1 MVAQGR
7 HAGLPLQIFRVMF
20 VKRSLKLLIPGF
32 IVLLA
37 AGIVLFFLFSKKPE
51 TPAAWTY
58 TVVNT
63 FAHDPKAFTQGLV
76 FEDGFLYEGT
86 GLNGRS
92 ELRKVELETGN
103 VLQIHKLPDEFFGE
117 GITIY
122 GDRIIQLTYLSR
134 VGFVYNKETFKLLQE
149 FNYPTEGW
157 GLTHDGNYLIMSD
170 GTPML
175 YFLDP
180 ETFAQNHKIMV
191 LDQDSPVWG
200 LNELEYI
207 DGQIY
212 ANVWPTERIVRIEP
226 ETGEVIGWID
236 MEGILAPQDHSE
248 PVDVFNGI
256 AYDPANRRLFVTGK
270 FYPKLYEIKLVPAK

>member
-1 MVAQGR
+1 MKFSIPAVVILIAVVSVLAWR
-7 HAGLPLQIFRVMF
+7 HFKNSVDSD
-20 VKRSLKLLIPGF
+20 V
-32 IVLLA
+32 
-37 AGIVLFFLFSKKPE
+37 
-51 TPAAWTY
+51 WTY
-58 TVVNT
+58 KIINT
-63 FAHDPKAFTQGLV
+63 FPHDREAFTQGLV
-76 FEDGFLYEGT
+76 FDDGFLYEGT

-92 ELRKVELETGN
+92 ELRKVELETGK
-103 VLQIHKLPDEFFGE
+103 VLQTHKLADEYFGE
-117 GITIY
+117 GITIF
-122 GDRIIQLTYLSR
+122 GDRIIQLTYKSN
-134 VGFVYNKETFKLLQE
+134 VGFVYNKETFELQRE
-149 FNYPTEGW
+149 FSYPTEGW
-157 GLTHDGNYLIMSD
+157 GLTHDGENLIMSD

-180 ETFAQNHKIMV
+180 ETFKQNRKIMV

-236 MEGILAPQDHSE
+236 IEGILAPQDHSE

-256 AYDPANRRLFVTGK
+256 AYDSANRRLFVTGK
-270 FYPKLYEIKLVPAK
+270 FYPKLYEIKLIPAK

>member
-1 MVAQGR
+1 
-7 HAGLPLQIFRVMF
+7 
-20 VKRSLKLLIPGF
+20 VKRSLRLFIPVL

-37 AGIVLFFLFSKKPE
+37 AAFVLFFLFSRKPD

-58 TVVNT
+58 KLVNT
-63 FAHDPKAFTQGLV
+63 FPHDRKAFTQGLV

-92 ELRKVELETGN
+92 DLRKVELETGR
-103 VLQIHKLPDEFFGE
+103 VLQSCKLPDEFFGE

-122 GDRIIQLTYLSR
+122 QDHIIQLTFQSR
-134 VGFVYNKETFKLLQE
+134 VGFVYDKKTFELQRE
-149 FNYPTEGW
+149 FSYPTEGW
-157 GLTHDGNYLIMSD
+157 GLTNDGKYLIMSD

-175 YFLDP
+175 YFLDT

-212 ANVWPTERIVRIEP
+212 ANVWPTERIVRIDP
-226 ETGEVIGWID
+226 ETGGVIGWID

-256 AYDPANRRLFVTGK
+256 AYDPAGSRLFVTGK
-270 FYPKLYEIKLVPAK
+270 FYPKIYEIKLIPKK

>member
-1 MVAQGR
+1 V
-7 HAGLPLQIFRVMF
+7 F
-20 VKRSLKLLIPGF
+20 VKRSLRLLIPGF

-37 AGIVLFFLFSKKPE
+37 AGIVLFFLFSRKPY

-58 TVVNT
+58 KLVNT

-86 GLNGRS
+86 GLNGSS

-103 VLQIHKLPDEFFGE
+103 VLQTHKLPDEFFGE

-122 GDRIIQLTYLSR
+122 GDRIIQLTYQSN
-134 VGFVYNKETFKLLQE
+134 VGFVYNKETFELLRE
-149 FNYPTEGW
+149 FSYPTEGW
-157 GLTHDGNYLIMSD
+157 GLTHDGKYLIMSD

-180 ETFAQNHKIMV
+180 ETFVQNRKIMV

-212 ANVWPTERIVRIEP
+212 ANVWPTERIVKIQP

-236 MEGILAPQDHSE
+236 VEGILAPKDHSN

-256 AYDPANRRLFVTGK
+256 AYDPAGRRLFVTGK
-270 FYPKLYEIKLVPAK
+270 FYPKLYEIKLIPTN

>member
-1 MVAQGR
+1 
-7 HAGLPLQIFRVMF
+7 
-20 VKRSLKLLIPGF
+20 VKRSLRLLIPGF

-37 AGIVLFFLFSKKPE
+37 AGIVLFFLFSRKPY

-58 TVVNT
+58 KLVNT

-86 GLNGRS
+86 GLNGSS

-122 GDRIIQLTYLSR
+122 GDRIIQLTYQSN
-134 VGFVYNKETFKLLQE
+134 VGFVYDKETFELLRQ
-149 FNYPTEGW
+149 FSYPTEGW
-157 GLTHDGNYLIMSD
+157 GLTHDGKNLIMSD

-180 ETFAQNHKIMV
+180 ETFVQIHKIMV

-207 DGQIY
+207 DGEIY
-212 ANVWPTERIVRIEP
+212 ANVWPTERIVKIEP

-236 MEGILAPQDHSE
+236 TEGILAPQDHSE

-256 AYDPANRRLFVTGK
+256 AYDPAGRRLFVTGK
-270 FYPKLYEIKLVPAK
+270 FYPKLYEIKLVPTK

>member
-1 MVAQGR
+1 
-7 HAGLPLQIFRVMF
+7 
-20 VKRSLKLLIPGF
+20 
-32 IVLLA
+32 VLLVA
-37 AGIVLFFLFSKKPE
+37 AFVCFLLFFKNPD
-51 TPAAWTY
+51 TPARWTY
-58 TVVNT
+58 KLVNT

-86 GLNGRS
+86 GLYGKS
-92 ELRKVELETGN
+92 ELRKVDLESGN
-103 VLQIHKLPDEFFGE
+103 VLQRHQLPDEFFGE
-117 GITIY
+117 GITIF
-122 GDRIIQLTYLSR
+122 GDHIIQLTLKSR
-134 VGFVYNKETFKLLQE
+134 TGFVYDKKTFELLRE

-157 GLTHDGNYLIMSD
+157 GLTHDGEYLIMSD

-180 ETFAQNHKIMV
+180 ETFTQDHKIMV
-191 LDQDSPVWG
+191 LDQNTAVWG

-212 ANVWPTERIVRIEP
+212 ANVWPTERIVKIEP

-236 MEGILAPQDHSE
+236 TEGILQNHSE

-256 AYDPANRRLFVTGK
+256 AYDPASLRLFVTGK
-270 FYPKLYEIKLVPAK
+270 FYPKLYEIKIIPKK

>member
-1 MVAQGR
+1 M
-7 HAGLPLQIFRVMF
+7 
-20 VKRSLKLLIPGF
+20 KRFLKLFITGF

-37 AGIVLFFLFSKKPE
+37 AVIVSFFLLFRNPD
-51 TPAAWTY
+51 TPARWTY
-58 TVVNT
+58 KVVNT
-63 FAHDPKAFTQGLV
+63 FTHDPKAFTQGLV
-76 FEDGFLYEGT
+76 FDGGFLYEGT

-103 VLQIHKLPDEFFGE
+103 VLKTYKLPDEFFGE

-122 GDRIIQLTYLSR
+122 GDRIIQLTYQSN
-134 VGFVYNKETFKLLQE
+134 VGFVYNKETFELLRQ

-157 GLTHDGNYLIMSD
+157 GLTHDGEYLIMSD

-175 YFLDP
+175 YFLDF
-180 ETFAQNHKIMV
+180 ETFAQSHKVMV
-191 LDQDSPVWG
+191 LDQESPVWG

-226 ETGEVIGWID
+226 DTGEVIGWID
-236 MEGILAPQDHSE
+236 IEGILAPEDHSE

-256 AYDPANRRLFVTGK
+256 AYDAAKRRLFVTGK
-270 FYPKLYEIKLVPAK
+270 FYPKLYEIKLIRAK

>member
-1 MVAQGR
+1 
-7 HAGLPLQIFRVMF
+7 MF
-20 VKRSLKLLIPGF
+20 VKRSLKLFIPGF
-32 IVLLA
+32 ILLLVVA
-37 AGIVLFFLFSKKPE
+37 IVCFLLFVGNTD
-51 TPAAWTY
+51 TPARWTY
-58 TVVNT
+58 KVVST

-103 VLQIHKLPDEFFGE
+103 VLKTYKLPDEFFGE

-122 GDRIIQLTYLSR
+122 NDRIFQLTYQSH
-134 VGFVYNKETFKLLQE
+134 VGFVYDKETFELLRE
-149 FNYPTEGW
+149 FEYQTEGW
-157 GLTHDGNYLIMSD
+157 GLTHDDKYLIMSD

-180 ETFAQNHKIMV
+180 KTFKQKHKIMV
-191 LDQDSPVWG
+191 LDQNSQVWG

-207 DGQIY
+207 DGEIY
-212 ANVWPTERIVRIEP
+212 ANVWPTERIVKIEP
-226 ETGEVIGWID
+226 ETGRVIGWID
-236 MEGILAPQDHSE
+236 AEGILAPEDHSE

-256 AYDPANRRLFVTGK
+256 AYDAANRRLFVTGK
-270 FYPKLYEIKLVPAK
+270 FYPKLYEIKLIPEK